1 MASSRVI
8 GIGKAVARNRKL
20 IGLAA
25 LALLVFGPLLRGA
38 GVEGFALNLIGLGF
52 AGAGRPG
59 RAGEADAAAGA
70 GGVSAAAPAQGGGG
84 PRPMAEAHGTRG
96 LAGRRGSSR
105 MAVRR
110 RLKRIVG

>member
-1 MASSRVI
+1 MARSRVI

-52 AGAGRPG
+52 AGLVVRGVLVKRMQLREP
-59 RAGEADAAAGA
+59 
-70 GGVSAAAPAQGGGG
+70 GGVSAAASAQGGGG
-84 PRPMAEAHGTRG
+84 PRPMAEAHGARG